1 MGLQKRLGSKAG
13 GSLASL
19 SLFSSYVACLFACAS
34 IIEWVRGSCS
44 AYCYYHIAQVA
55 AEAILADAMPVC
67 WVETGVLAWDV
78 QLITL
83 GATDPA
89 IVHFDMDS
97 MYKQV

>member
-1 MGLQKRLGSKAG
+1 
-13 GSLASL
+13 
-19 SLFSSYVACLFACAS
+19 
-34 IIEWVRGSCS
+34 
-44 AYCYYHIAQVA
+44 
-55 AEAILADAMPVC
+55 MPVC